1 MARFRYT
8 AADADGKSV
17 SGFVE
22 SDSIEQARKQL
33 ESQGLSAVEIEPED
47 ETATAAPRS
56 VQAEATSQA
65 GQLMAA
71 GMPLSA
77 GLRALAEETDS
88 RPLARV
94 LSKMADRLD
103 AGDDINEV
111 FSGESL
117 QVPAYLKGLIHAGT
131 QMGDLAGGIEHY
143 VQFGR
148 LRAKIRSRV
157 RVSLAYPL
165 ALLSISLLVMFGAL
179 FLILPQFKSIFDGF
193 GVELPW
199 LTSTMLNLS
208 TLTVRAVEWW
218 PITLACGVLLPVLAA
233 FVKNLFGPPAWRR
246 FLYIVPLFGP
256 TLRYG
261 ALAEYCHL
269 LAILIDHGLPL
280 PDALHLA
287 GEGVSDWNLREG
299 SYILSKQVEAGSL
312 PGQGDAVSQFP
323 RDILNVM
330 SWDMSGAGDGQS
342 DQSPGDVLR
351 GAGEIYSAHAEVHS
365 RTITAAMEP
374 AAIFLVT
381 CLVSLLVVAMFMPM
395 VKLLNDLS

>member
-22 SDSIEQARKQL
+22 SDSIEQAREQL
-33 ESQGLSAVEIEPED
+33 ESQGLSPVEVTQVSKTPD
-47 ETATAAPRS
+47 P
-56 VQAEATSQA
+56 VQAEAASQA

-71 GMPLSA
+71 GIPLSA
-77 GLRALAEETDS
+77 GLRALAEETDDRS
-88 RPLARV
+88 LARV
-94 LSKMADRLD
+94 LLKMADRLD
-103 AGDDINEV
+103 AGDDINAV

-117 QVPAYLKGLIHAGT
+117 QIPTYLKGLVHAGT

-148 LRAKIRSRV
+148 LRARIRNRI

-165 ALLSISLLVMFGAL
+165 ALLSISLLVMFAAL
-179 FLILPQFKSIFDGF
+179 FLVLPQFKSIFDGF
-193 GVELPW
+193 GVELPGI
-199 LTSTMLNLS
+199 TSMMLNLS
-208 TLTVRAVEWW
+208 TMTVLAVENW
-218 PITLACGVLLPVLAA
+218 PITIVLGAMLPVGAWYC
-233 FVKNLFGPPAWRR
+233 VKNLFGPPAWRR
-246 FLYIVPLFGP
+246 FLYLIPLVGP
-256 TLRYG
+256 TMRYG

-280 PDALHLA
+280 PEALELA

-299 SYILSKQVEAGSL
+299 SYVLSKQVETGNR
-312 PGQGDAVSQFP
+312 PGHGDAVSQFP

-330 SWDMSGAGDGQS
+330 SWDTSGAGGQS
-342 DQSPGDVLR
+342 VESPGDALR

-365 RTITAAMEP
+365 CTITAAMEP
-374 AAIFLVT
+374 AAIFLVA
-381 CLVSLLVVAMFMPM
+381 CLASLLVISLFLPM
-395 VKLLNDLS
+395 IKLLNDLS

>member
-1 MARFRYT
+1 VA
-8 AADADGKSV
+8 
-17 SGFVE
+17 
-22 SDSIEQARKQL
+22 
-33 ESQGLSAVEIEPED
+33 
-47 ETATAAPRS
+47 
-56 VQAEATSQA
+56 SQA

-77 GLRALAEETDS
+77 ALRALAEETENRHLS
-88 RPLARV
+88 SV

-103 AGDDINEV
+103 AGDEIDKV
-111 FSGESL
+111 FSEDSP
-117 QVPAYLKGLIHAGT
+117 QIPAYLKGLVHAGT

-148 LRAKIRSRV
+148 LRARIQNRI

-165 ALLSISLLVMFGAL
+165 ALLSISLLVMFAAL
-179 FLILPQFKSIFDGF
+179 FLVLPQFKSIFDGF
-193 GVELPW
+193 GVELPGV
-199 LTSTMLNLS
+199 TAMMLNLS
-208 TLTVRAVEWW
+208 TWTVLAVENW
-218 PITLACGVLLPVLAA
+218 PVTIVLAVLLPVGAWH

-246 FLYIVPLFGP
+246 FLYLIPLVGP
-256 TLRYG
+256 TMRYG

-280 PDALHLA
+280 PEALELA

-299 SYILSKQVEAGSL
+299 SYVLSKQVDTGNR
-312 PGQGDAVSQFP
+312 PGQGDAVPQFP

-330 SWDMSGAGDGQS
+330 SWDTSRAGSGQS
-342 DQSPGDVLR
+342 AGSPGDALR

-374 AAIFLVT
+374 AAIFLVA
-381 CLVSLLVVAMFMPM
+381 CLASLLVISMFMPM